1 LMNVLRWIVILLAL
15 QEAGWMAFDGTRAL
29 ITGEFVTAKTGPH
42 AGELGVWSK
51 VVSRVGI
58 APRSTLMKGIFAV
71 YGWTWMLIAVC
82 YAMRIGWA
90 RNAMFVAAAGSLWFL
105 PFGTIS
111 SGIQLILLSI
121 LARAAKGGG

>member
-1 LMNVLRWIVILLAL
+1 MNVLRWIVILLAL

-71 YGWTWMLIAVC
+71 YGWSWIAIVLC
-82 YAMRIGWA
+82 YAMGFAWA
-90 RNAMFVAAAGSLWFL
+90 RTAMILAAAGSLWFL

-121 LARAAKGGG
+121 LARVAKGGG